1 MKNAGAVA
9 PPYVP
14 REPPPE
20 PAIIA
25 YVTEDTQAEM
35 LEEAATEGA
44 PFCEI

>member
-1 MKNAGAVA
+1 MENTGAVA
-9 PPYVP
+9 PPNLPQEP
-14 REPPPE
+14 RPE

-35 LEEAATEGA
+35 LEEAATGGA